1 MKKPFFFILLI
12 AFLSILTACSDDDDD
27 PIPENTE
34 TGKVTIEGV
43 EYTLVF
49 GEMFHGEYSVCQG
62 YGYDIILMAADTSS
76 GMENT
81 TYLDFMMQIE
91 FYSATTGQLSPGV
104 YTFDLDETGAVGCF
118 GNGILVTGWDE
129 ETWTANYFFSPTGG
143 TFTVAKSGD
152 YYTLTLNVI
161 TDKHEGTDE
170 PLESVFVEGNV
181 LISGYFTGK
190 LEQKYSGK

>member
-1 MKKPFFFILLI
+1 MKRTFLFILLI
-12 AFLSILTACSDDDDD
+12 AFLSIFAACSEDDDD
-27 PIPENTE
+27 PIPENAE

-49 GEMFHGEYSVCQG
+49 GEMFHGEYDVCQG

-81 TYLDFMMQIE
+81 TYFDFVMQIE
-91 FYSATTGQLSPGV
+91 FYSETSTHLNPGT
-104 YTFDLDETGAVGCF
+104 YTYDSEETGAVGTF
-118 GNGILVTGWDE
+118 GSGFLAVGWDD
-129 ETWTANYFFSPTGG
+129 ETWEATNFFYPTGG

-161 TDKHEGTDE
+161 TDKHEGAGVLQGD
-170 PLESVFVEGNV
+170 FVASNIAITGD
-181 LISGYFTGK
+181 FTGK